1 MIRKTKIIT
10 LLAILLTLFSWQ
22 HGYSQGVTTSTMF
35 GNVTDVGGDVLVGAT
50 VQATHT
56 PSGTTYGISTDLNG
70 MYRISNMR
78 VGGPYTIVF
87 SYVGYTPQR
96 VESIYLTLGESYN
109 LSVRLVSDISQ
120 LDDIVVLGTDNSTF
134 NAERTGASLNV
145 SRDRIEAVPTISRS
159 VNDLTKLFPQSNGS
173 SFAGRD
179 NRFNNYTIDGN
190 IYNNNFGLGSAQ
202 FAGGNPIS
210 LDVIEQLQINVAPY
224 DVRFGGFTGASVNA
238 VTRSGDNSF
247 KGTAY
252 TFYRNQDLIGDKVG
266 KSELDIADS
275 YTRTMGIS
283 LGGPIVQNRLFFFA
297 SVEKEESDNPGD
309 TRRALRDGQTPDG
322 VQTSRVPLTQ
332 AQFVKDQ
339 LAAIYGY
346 DTGGFE
352 NISFGNEAIRLN
364 LRLDYNISRNHR
376 AMVRFN
382 NYDTFRDVNVNGN
395 SIRGFP
401 GADRYRYTNRF
412 GPEGLTFRNNNYT
425 QDNIIRSLVGELNS
439 VFGNKVS
446 NSFNIGYTSIT
457 DPRRGIP
464 NGQVFPMIEIM
475 EPDENGVPYYYM
487 TLGNELFSVGNL
499 LENEV
504 YSLSNTTTYFTGR
517 HTFTGGVSFEYM
529 TFANAFNPVWNSW
542 YRYQTY
548 DDFVESVINRN
559 VNVRPSHFAIG
570 FTFDKDNPTTLP
582 LDRVNFSQFGV
593 YLQDEFQVNPNL
605 RLTAGLRVDLPL
617 YPIDAPRNETVEGLN
632 LSIPNPNGGA
642 PITPD
647 VSKFPSINPLW
658 SPRFGFNWDVNGDRT
673 LQVRGGS
680 GVFSGRLPFVWV
692 SNQINANGVMR
703 GQRGYYADSWGTG
716 NNPEWT
722 GFQADPNVYR
732 PDPSTLTAEIPNQIN
747 ITADDFKLPQVWR
760 SNLAVDYELPFGVI
774 ATVEGIYSKDY
785 NSPLAVNLAHQPTG
799 QVAKVGGNEY
809 PIFTTQLPGNPARLR
824 EVYYLTNI
832 NKGSY
837 QSLTVGLEKLFDIG
851 LFGSVNYTRSVSRDY
866 GLIGGSQAQ
875 SLWPNV
881 VQQNRNNPEV
891 GYSQFDVPNRI
902 IAQVSYTTSNFVPN
916 SPTRVSVVYSGGD
929 QGRYSYVYGGSF
941 GDGAGVRLMYV
952 PNDMGDAQLI
962 PFGDRSVEEQ
972 WELLESYIS
981 QSSYLSSIRGEVSE
995 RNGALL
1001 PWLHRFDV
1009 RLTQDV
1015 RLMNNHRL
1023 QFTFDV
1029 LNLGN
1034 LINSEWG
1041 VSKTPIQRNLLQ
1053 YRGMDGDG
1061 NAQFSVNNAP
1071 GSTTIASD
1079 SYRDVV
1085 SVANTWSAQVG
1096 VRYLFGR

>member
-1 MIRKTKIIT
+1 MMI
-10 LLAILLTLFSWQ
+10 LGWQ
-22 HGYSQGVTTSTMF
+22 YSYSQGVTTSTMV
-35 GNVTDVGGDVLVGAT
+35 GNVTGVGGDGLVGAT
-50 VQATHT
+50 VLATHT
-56 PSGTTYGISTDLNG
+56 PSGTTYGVSTDING

-78 VGGPYTIVF
+78 VGGPYTVVF
-87 SYVGYTPQR
+87 SYVGFTSQNI
-96 VESIYLTLGESYN
+96 ESVYLTLGETYN
-109 LSVRLVSDISQ
+109 LSVRLEEDIRQ
-120 LDDIVVLGTDNSTF
+120 LDDIVVLGMDSSTF
-134 NAERTGASLNV
+134 NAERTGAALNV
-145 SRDRIEAVPTISRS
+145 SRNRIDAVPTINRS

-190 IYNNNFGLGSAQ
+190 IYNNNFGLGSDQ

-238 VTRSGDNSF
+238 VTKSGDNSF
-247 KGTAY
+247 KGSAY
-252 TFYRNQDLIGDKVG
+252 TFYRNQDLVGDKVG
-266 KSELDIADS
+266 KSELDISDS
-275 YTRTMGIS
+275 YTRTVGVS
-283 LGGPIVQNRLFFFA
+283 LGGPIVRNRLFFFA

-309 TRRALRDGQTPDG
+309 NRRALRAGQTPDG
-322 VQTSRVPLTQ
+322 SQISRVPIER
-332 AQFVKDQ
+332 AQFVRDQ
-339 LAAIYGY
+339 IAALYGY
-346 DTGGFE
+346 ETGGFE
-352 NISFGNEAIRLN
+352 SISFGNEALRLN
-364 LRLDYNISRNHR
+364 LRLDYNINKNHR
-376 AMVRFN
+376 AMFRFN
-382 NYDTFRDVNVNGN
+382 NYDTFRDVSVNGN

-401 GADRYRYTNRF
+401 GADRYAYTNRF
-412 GPEGLTFRNNNYT
+412 GAEGLTFRNNNYT
-425 QDNIIRSLVGELNS
+425 QDNIIRSVVGELNS
-439 VFGNKVS
+439 TFGDRVS
-446 NSFNIGYTSIT
+446 NSFNIGWTSIT

-475 EPDENGVPYYYM
+475 EPDANGVPYYYM

-504 YSLSNTTTYFTGR
+504 YSISNTTTYFRGR
-517 HTFTGGVSFEYM
+517 HTFTGGINFEYM

-605 RLTAGLRVDLPL
+605 RLTAGLRVDLPF

-632 LSIPNPNGGA
+632 LSIPNPNGGN

-673 LQVRGGS
+673 FQVRGGS

-703 GQRGYYADSWGTG
+703 GQRGYYANNWGSGT
-716 NNPEWT
+716 NPQWT

-732 PDPSTLTAEIPNQIN
+732 PNPNTLTAEIPNQIN

-760 SNLAVDYELPFGVI
+760 SNLAVDYKLPFGLI
-774 ATVEGIYSKDY
+774 GTVEGIYSKDY

-809 PIFTTQLPGNPARLR
+809 PLYRTQVPNAPSALR

-837 QSLTVGLEKLFDIG
+837 QSLTVGLEKLFDSG
-851 LFGSVNYTRSVSRDY
+851 FYGSVNYTRSVSRDY

-881 VQQNRNNPEV
+881 VQQDRNNPEV
-891 GYSQFDVPNRI
+891 GYSGSDVPNRV
-902 IAQVSYTTSNFVPN
+902 IAQFSYTTENFVPN
-916 SPTRVSVVYSGGD
+916 YPTKISVVYSGGD

-952 PNDMGDAQLI
+952 PKNMEDAQLI
-962 PFGDRSVEEQ
+962 TFGGRTPAQQ

-1015 RLMNNHRL
+1015 RVLNNHRVQL
-1023 QFTFDV
+1023 TFDV

-1034 LINSEWG
+1034 LIDSEWG
-1041 VSKTPIQRNLLQ
+1041 ISKTPIQRNLLQ
-1053 YRGMDGDG
+1053 YRGMDGNG

-1071 GSTTIASD
+1071 GSTTIAED
-1079 SYRDVV
+1079 SYRNVV
-1085 SVANTWSAQVG
+1085 SVSNTWSAQVG